1 MALSAPPESDLVY
14 ELAGF
19 LVAVMKCTTEI
30 NLMEQGFVLGLWI
43 ESTQSIKARKVWQQE
58 WEAACSH
65 PGRQEIGR
73 DECFLSPRL

>member
-1 MALSAPPESDLVY
+1 MALSAPPDLVF

-19 LVAVMKCTTEI
+19 LIATMKCPTEI

-43 ESTQSIKARKVWQQE
+43 ESTQSIKARKVWLQAR
-58 WEAACSH
+58 EAACSH

-73 DECFLSPRL
+73 DECSLSPRF